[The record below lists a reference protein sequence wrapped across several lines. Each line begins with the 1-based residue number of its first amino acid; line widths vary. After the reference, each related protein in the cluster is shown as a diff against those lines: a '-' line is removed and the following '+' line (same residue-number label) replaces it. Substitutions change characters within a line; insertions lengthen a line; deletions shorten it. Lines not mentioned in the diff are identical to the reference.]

1 MRHSI
6 VTMFVGFAIL
16 ALLPGCKRK
25 TPDQG
30 ASAPDNAPT
39 AAETPSGIEMVLLP
53 AGRFTMGDK
62 NEIDAPPHEVAV
74 SAFYMDRYLVTQ
86 QQYRRIRGKSPSRWK
101 GDQNPVEQVCWLD
114 AASFCN
120 ARSQQEGLEP
130 CYDLETGQCNF
141 DANGYRLP
149 TEAEWEYACRAGTQ
163 TSYFFGNSPS
173 KLSDYAWFD
182 KNSGGHPQPVGL
194 KRPNPWGLY
203 DICGDIWQ
211 WCNDFYQVDY
221 YEQSPVQ
228 DPRGPETGETRV
240 VRGGSWKFSDD
251 NCRSG
256 YRYNESPGRVD
267 VCFGYDIYGFRC
279 VRKASLIPPERT
291 DH

>member
-16 ALLPGCKRK
+16 ALVPGCKRQ
-25 TPDQG
+25 TPDEG
-30 ASAPDNAPT
+30 ISAPDNTPT

-62 NEIDAPPHEVAV
+62 NEIDAPPHEVAL
-74 SAFYMDRYLVTQ
+74 SAFHMDKYLVTQ
-86 QQYRRIRGKSPSRWK
+86 EQYRKIIGKSPARWK
-101 GDQNPVEQVCWLD
+101 GDQNPVEQVCWSD
-114 AASFCN
+114 AANFCN
-120 ARSQQEGLEP
+120 ARSRQEGLEP
-130 CYDLETGQCNF
+130 CYDLETSQCNF

-221 YEQSPVQ
+221 YEQAPLEN
-228 DPRGPETGETRV
+228 PRGPETGDTRV

-256 YRYNESPGRVD
+256 YRYNESPGRAD
-267 VCFGYDIYGFRC
+267 VCFGYDVYGFRC
-279 VRKASLIPPERT
+279 VRKASPIPPERT